1 MIQYERVAQRLAACG
16 DRTCQNFA
24 VEFLKDFLIK
34 IDLQTCLF
42 SVSFLVPR
50 ALSVTEHKVNTNL
63 FSMHPLVSSTN
74 LKNPSL
80 FWTENLFKNT

>member
-1 MIQYERVAQRLAACG
+1 VENLAR

-24 VEFLKDFLIK
+24 VEFLKDFFIK

-50 ALSVTEHKVNTNL
+50 ALSVTEHKVNTNS
-63 FSMHPLVSSTN
+63 FSMNPLASSTN
-74 LKNPSL
+74 LKKSKCILDRN
-80 FWTENLFKNT
+80 FV